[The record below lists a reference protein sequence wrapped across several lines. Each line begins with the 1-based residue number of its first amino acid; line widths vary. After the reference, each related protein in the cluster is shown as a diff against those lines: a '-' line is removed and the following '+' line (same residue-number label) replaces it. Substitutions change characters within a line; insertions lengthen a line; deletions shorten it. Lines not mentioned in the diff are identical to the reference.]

1 MAIFDEAKQVMETF
15 QNDIYSDVTDTLAVF
30 WPVIVIV
37 IGGLLAFII
46 IESIIDLI
54 NYRRWGY
61 YEQQEEY
68 EDD

>member
-54 NYRRWGY
+54 TYKRSFNDY
-61 YEQQEEY
+61 YNDD
-68 EDD
+68 EDY

>member
-54 NYRRWGY
+54 TYKRSFNDY
-61 YEQQEEY
+61 YNDEE
-68 EDD
+68 DC

>member
-15 QNDIYSDVTDTLAVF
+15 QSDIYSDVADTLAVF

-54 NYRRWGY
+54 TYKRSFNDY
-61 YEQQEEY
+61 YNDD
-68 EDD
+68 EDY